1 MTKKIIWA
9 KRHTCENY
17 LLQYSSA
24 KAFLFYYES
33 ANRGDQ
39 KESHMKE
46 VVIVS
51 GVRTAI
57 GTFGAS
63 LKDVSA
69 IKLGALAIREV
80 LKKVHLKPIVQKEL
94 LEVGPD
100 AFKGAG
106 MTELEKSNYK
116 WDESMQGVQVD
127 EVIMG
132 NVIQA
137 GQGQNPG
144 RQAMIYAGVPKE
156 TNAFT
161 INKVCASG
169 LKAIALGA
177 QSIVA
182 GEAEVVVAGGM
193 ENMSQV
199 PYAFPLGRWGARMF
213 NQEMVDLMVF
223 DGLFEIFYGYH
234 MGLTAEN
241 IAEKFGISRKEQD
254 ELGLLSHQRARAA
267 IKNGNFKE
275 EIVPVIIPQRKGD
288 PIIFDTDERP
298 MDTSLEKMG
307 KLATAFKAGGTVTA
321 GNASGI
327 NDAAAAVL
335 LMTKEKAKALNLE
348 PMGTIRSY
356 ATGGV
361 DPAYMGLGPV
371 PAVRKALKKAGV
383 TLNDIGLIELN
394 EAFASQA
401 IACIRE
407 LQFDMEKTNVNGS
420 GISLGHPIGCSGAR
434 LIVTLLHE
442 MKRRKVNLGLASLC
456 IGGGQ
461 GMAMIIEKS

>member
-1 MTKKIIWA
+1 
-9 KRHTCENY
+9 
-17 LLQYSSA
+17 
-24 KAFLFYYES
+24 
-33 ANRGDQ
+33 
-39 KESHMKE
+39 MKE

-51 GVRTAI
+51 GARTAV

-69 IKLGALAIREV
+69 VKLGAIAMREA
-80 LKKVHLKPIVQKEL
+80 LRKAGLKPIVKKEL
-94 LEVGPD
+94 LEVAPD
-100 AFKGAG
+100 AFKWAG
-106 MTELEKSNYK
+106 MSDLEKKHYQ
-116 WDESMQGVQVD
+116 WDESLQGVQVD

-132 NVIQA
+132 NVLQA
-137 GQGQNPG
+137 GQGQNPA

-177 QSIVA
+177 QSIFA
-182 GEAEVVVAGGM
+182 GDAEIVIAGGM

-199 PYAFPLGRWGARMF
+199 PYAFPPGRWGARMF
-213 NQEMVDLMVF
+213 NQEMIDLMVF

-241 IAEKFGISRKEQD
+241 IAEKFGISRKDQD
-254 ELGLLSHQRARAA
+254 ELGLLSHQRARTA
-267 IKNGNFKE
+267 IKSGVFKQ
-275 EIVPVIIPQRKGD
+275 EIVPVVIPQKKGE
-288 PIIFDTDERP
+288 PIVFDTDERP
-298 MDTSLEKMG
+298 MDTSLEKMA
-307 KLATAFKAGGTVTA
+307 KLPTAFKPGGTVTA

-327 NDAAAAVL
+327 NDAAAAVV
-335 LMTKEKAKALNLE
+335 LMSKEMARALNVE

-356 ATGGV
+356 AAGGV
-361 DPAYMGLGPV
+361 DPAFMGLGPI
-371 PAVRKALKKAGV
+371 PAVRKALKKAEV
-383 TLNDIGLIELN
+383 SLNDIGLIELN

-407 LQFDMEKTNVNGS
+407 LQFDMEKTNVNGG
-420 GISLGHPIGCSGAR
+420 GISIGHPIGCSGAR
-434 LIVTLLHE
+434 LVVTLLHE
-442 MKRRKVNLGLASLC
+442 MKRRNVNLGLATLC

-461 GMAMIIEKS
+461 GMAMVVERS

>member
-1 MTKKIIWA
+1 M
-9 KRHTCENY
+9 R
-17 LLQYSSA
+17 
-24 KAFLFYYES
+24 
-33 ANRGDQ
+33 
-39 KESHMKE
+39 E

-51 GVRTAI
+51 GARTAI

-63 LKDVSA
+63 LKDVQVV
-69 IKLGALAIREV
+69 KLGAIVIREV
-80 LKKVHLKPIVQKEL
+80 LKKAGLKPVTKKEIL
-94 LEVGPD
+94 DVAPD
-100 AFKGAG
+100 AFKLAA
-106 MTELEKSNYK
+106 MTELERSYYQ
-116 WDESMQGVQVD
+116 WDDSLEGIQVD

-132 NVIQA
+132 NVLIA
-137 GQGQNPG
+137 GQGQNPA
-144 RQAMIYAGVPKE
+144 RQAMIYGGVPKE

-177 QSIVA
+177 QSIQL
-182 GEAEVVVAGGM
+182 GEADVVVAGGM

-199 PYAFPLGRWGARMF
+199 PYAFPQGRWGARMF

-267 IKNGNFKE
+267 IKNGIFKE
-275 EIVPVIIPQRKGD
+275 EIIPVVIPQKKGD
-288 PIIFDTDERP
+288 PLSFDTDERP
-298 MDTSLEKMG
+298 MDTSLEKMA
-307 KLATAFKAGGTVTA
+307 KIPTAFKPGGTVTA

-335 LMTKEKAKALNLE
+335 LMSKERAKALKVE
-348 PMGTIRSY
+348 PLGTIRSY
-356 ATGGV
+356 ASGGV
-361 DPAYMGLGPV
+361 DPAYMGLGPI

-383 TLNDIGLIELN
+383 SLNDIGLIELN

-407 LQFDMEKTNVNGS
+407 LQLDMEKTNVNGS
-420 GISLGHPIGCSGAR
+420 GVSLGHPIGCTGAR

-442 MKRRKVNLGLASLC
+442 MKRRKVNLGLATLC

-461 GMAMIIEKS
+461 GMAMIVERT